1 MFALTNTLSLWFFV
15 GVAMEMDSPFKQ
27 AMFAIDSKARVVC
40 GLKREENGMTVNRN
54 ITQKKTCRRLFNV
67 T

>member
-27 AMFAIDSKARVVC
+27 AMFAIDSKARGFC
-40 GLKREENGMTVNRN
+40 GLEKGRERHDSKPN
-54 ITQKKTCRRLFNV
+54 IMQKKTCRRLFSV